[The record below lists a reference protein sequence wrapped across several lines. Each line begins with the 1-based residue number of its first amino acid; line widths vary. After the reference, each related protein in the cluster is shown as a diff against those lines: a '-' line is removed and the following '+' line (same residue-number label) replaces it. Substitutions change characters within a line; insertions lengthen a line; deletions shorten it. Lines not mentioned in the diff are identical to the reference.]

1 MGFSEADDHFVNAA
15 GIKSPGL
22 SAAPAI
28 AEEVA
33 EMLLKAG
40 VPNGVRENYIPAR
53 KHIRFKELSDEQK
66 AEIIKARPDY
76 GRVIC
81 RCETI
86 TEGEIVDALHG
97 VIVPRTLDGI
107 KRRCNAGM
115 GRCQSGFCGPKVLE
129 IIARELNMNP
139 VDVLLDKEGS
149 YILTGKTAK
158 GEDR

>member
-1 MGFSEADDHFVNAA
+1 MNIA

-28 AEEVA
+28 AEDAVR
-33 EMLLKAG
+33 MLLEAG
-40 VPNGVRENYIPAR
+40 VPSEKKENFIGGH
-53 KHIRFKELSDEQK
+53 KHLRFKELSDEEK
-66 AEIIKARPDY
+66 AAAIAKNPLY

-129 IIARELNMNP
+129 IIARELDMDP
-139 VDVLLDKEGS
+139 VDVLLDKDGS
-149 YILTGKTAK
+149 YILTGKTTK
-158 GEDR
+158 GGCR